1 MNQIADTNNK
11 PILGAIAG
19 IAVAGLLAKTVK
31 GIVSFVQNL
40 LPSPT
45 PKEGVRSVPKASRLG
60 AIFPTAGL
68 GTIYGLLFAGLLLL
82 PFQPHRAT
90 AATASPQTS
99 ESEYAPEGWQLVI
112 IGGIVAAIIGAAIIK
127 AFETVKEE
135 LDTPNGKIVAV
146 ADLVE
151 HGKEGERAFW
161 YFGNEIIGPPEEF
174 STRYREDFAMYHVFI
189 VRIAWNEETERYE
202 QTGETW
208 NYFGNGYYPNYTA
221 GPDPEGVEGDA
232 DTGRK
237 GFLITSGNTSNQDI
251 WDAFDSNVTRTGGVS
266 ASRLAA
272 EGDPGYDPVA
282 YVDLSDMSYTRNPDP
297 LNDAIMWIYT
307 PRTEPTEF
315 TMEMSAT
322 VSQYKTIDAS
332 PKNTRYDGH
341 EMGFNKSTLTWKNVG
356 ERVNKGDWRDYRN
369 PADGTI
375 HRKREP
381 HGVTIDS
388 FEQDQDIDDH

>member
-1 MNQIADTNNK
+1 M
-11 PILGAIAG
+11 G
-19 IAVAGLLAKTVK
+19 
-31 GIVSFVQNL
+31 S
-40 LPSPT
+40 
-45 PKEGVRSVPKASRLG
+45 
-60 AIFPTAGL
+60 
-68 GTIYGLLFAGLLLL
+68 
-82 PFQPHRAT
+82 
-90 AATASPQTS
+90 
-99 ESEYAPEGWQLVI
+99 I
-112 IGGIVAAIIGAAIIK
+112 IGGIIVVALVRK
-127 AFETVKEE
+127 YDTVKED

-161 YFGNEIIGPPEEF
+161 YFGNESTDPEEF

-189 VRIAWNEETERYE
+189 VRIAWNEETETYS
-202 QTGETW
+202 QTGESW

-221 GPDPEGVEGDA
+221 GSGPEGTEGDA
-232 DTGRK
+232 DTGRE

-251 WDAFDSNVTRTGGVS
+251 WDAFDSHVTRTGGVS

-282 YVDLSDMSYTRNPDP
+282 YVDLSDMNYTRNPDP

-315 TMEMSAT
+315 TIEMSAT

-341 EMGFNKSTLTWKNVG
+341 EMGYNKSTLTWKKVG
-356 ERVNKGDWRDYRN
+356 ERVDKGDWRDYRN

>member
-1 MNQIADTNNK
+1 M
-11 PILGAIAG
+11 
-19 IAVAGLLAKTVK
+19 
-31 GIVSFVQNL
+31 
-40 LPSPT
+40 
-45 PKEGVRSVPKASRLG
+45 
-60 AIFPTAGL
+60 
-68 GTIYGLLFAGLLLL
+68 
-82 PFQPHRAT
+82 
-90 AATASPQTS
+90 
-99 ESEYAPEGWQLVI
+99 
-112 IGGIVAAIIGAAIIK
+112 
-127 AFETVKEE
+127 
-135 LDTPNGKIVAV
+135 DTPNGKIVAV

-151 HGKEGERAFW
+151 HGKKGERAFW
-161 YFGNEIIGPPEEF
+161 YFGNESTDPEEF

-189 VRIAWNEETERYE
+189 VRIAWDEETETYSR
-202 QTGETW
+202 TGESW

-221 GPDPEGVEGDA
+221 GSGPEGRIGDA
-232 DTGRK
+232 DTGRE
-237 GFLITSGNTSNQDI
+237 GFLIRSGNTSKQDI

-266 ASRLAA
+266 ASRLAG
-272 EGDPGYDPVA
+272 EGDPGYDPIA

-307 PRTEPTEF
+307 PRTEPTKF

-341 EMGFNKSTLTWKNVG
+341 KMGLNKSTLTWKKVG

>member
-1 MNQIADTNNK
+1 MRETSCGRNSSARAAGGADK
-11 PILGAIAG
+11 DG
-19 IAVAGLLAKTVK
+19 ILAKTAK

-45 PKEGVRSVPKASRLG
+45 PKEGVHSVQKASRLG
-60 AIFPTAGL
+60 AIFPTAGV
-68 GTIYGLLFAGLLLL
+68 GTVYGLLFAGLLFV
-82 PFQPHRAT
+82 PFQAHQAT
-90 AATASPQTS
+90 AAAPPQNF
-99 ESEYAPEGWQLVI
+99 ESEYAPAGWQLVI
-112 IGGIVAAIIGAAIIK
+112 IGGVVATIIGAAIIRTYD
-127 AFETVKEE
+127 TVKED

-151 HGKEGERAFW
+151 HGKEGKRAFW
-161 YFGNEIIGPPEEF
+161 YFGNEIIGPPEDF
-174 STRYREDFAMYHVFI
+174 TNRYREDFAMYHVFI
-189 VRIAWNEETERYE
+189 VRIAWSEKWGRY
-202 QTGETW
+202 QTTGESW
-208 NYFGNGYYPNYTA
+208 NYFSNGYYPNYTA
-221 GPDPEGVEGDA
+221 GSGPEGQEGDS
-232 DTGRK
+232 DTGRE
-237 GFLITSGNTSNQDI
+237 GFLITSGNTSKQDI

-266 ASRLAA
+266 ASRLAD

-282 YVDLSDMSYTRNPDP
+282 YVDLSDMNYTRNPDP

-307 PRTEPTEF
+307 PRTEPTKF

-341 EMGFNKSTLTWKNVG
+341 EMGFNKSTLTWKKVG
-356 ERVNKGDWRDYRN
+356 ERVDKGEWRDYRN

-381 HGVTIDS
+381 HGVTIDD
-388 FEQDQDIDDH
+388 FEQHQDIEDH